1 MRVLVPAQA
10 LDAATLVRLDDF
22 LKIELGMGQ
31 MPGQESWGLLDTVL
45 GEMATVVSKEKTVG
59 RSGHRGIRGHRW
71 EEAP

>member
-22 LKIELGMGQ
+22 LKIELGMSQ

-45 GEMATVVSKEKTVG
+45 AEMATVVSKEKN
-59 RSGHRGIRGHRW
+59 SGTERAQGYQR
-71 EEAP
+71 A